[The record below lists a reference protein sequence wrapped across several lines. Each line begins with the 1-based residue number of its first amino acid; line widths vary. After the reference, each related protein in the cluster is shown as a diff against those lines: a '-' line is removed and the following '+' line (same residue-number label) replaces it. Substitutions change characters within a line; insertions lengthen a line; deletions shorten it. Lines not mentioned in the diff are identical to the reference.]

1 MGSGKLLIATDAWR
15 PQVNGVVRT
24 LEATAYQMDLR
35 GYKVDHLEPSMFKN
49 YPCPN
54 YPEIRLAFAPACTVK
69 SMIRNMQPDF
79 IHIATEGPIGM
90 AVRNYCVNK
99 RVPFTTSYHT
109 QFPLYLKKIA
119 KVPEWASWRFLK
131 WFHGKSRSVLTPSI
145 DMKADLESHGFKNV
159 IHWTRGIDEEFE
171 PQEDNPYA
179 PCNFPIFLY
188 VGRVSKEKNI
198 EAFLELQEQMSPAMF
213 WIVGDGP
220 HRKELEEKYASD
232 YIHFV
237 GYKEGSEL
245 AAYYTHA
252 DVFVFPS
259 KTDTFGLV
267 NIEALACGT
276 PVAAFP
282 STGPLDILGRVGKND
297 PKLGCMHEDLK
308 TAMERAFLH
317 GNCATACQRFA
328 RENYSWEAATDQFE
342 DALVKI

>member
-24 LEATAYQMDLR
+24 LEATAYQMDLW
-35 GYKVDHLEPSMFKN
+35 GYKVEYLEPSMFKSF
-49 YPCPN
+49 PCPN
-54 YPEIRLAFAPACTVK
+54 YPEIRLALPAACAVK
-69 SMIRNMQPDF
+69 SMIKSMDPDF
-79 IHIATEGPIGM
+79 IHISTEGPIGM
-90 AVRNYCVNK
+90 AVRNYCVRRK
-99 RVPFTTSYHT
+99 IPFTTSYHT

-119 KVPEWASWRFLK
+119 KVPEWMSWMFLR
-131 WFHGKSRSVLTPSI
+131 WFHGKSRAVLTPSL
-145 DMKADLESHGFKNV
+145 DMKSDLEAHGFKNV
-159 IHWTRGIDEEFE
+159 IHWTRGVDEEFT
-171 PQEDNPYA
+171 PQEENPYA

-198 EAFLELQEQMSPAMF
+198 EAFLELADKMAPAMF

-232 YIHFV
+232 YVHFV
-237 GYKEGSEL
+237 GYKKGAEL

-276 PVAAFP
+276 PVAAYP
-282 STGPLDILGRVGKND
+282 STGPKDILGQVGGNN
-297 PKLGCMHEDLK
+297 PKLGCMDEDLE
-308 TAMERAFLH
+308 TAMKQAFLH
-317 GNCATACQRFA
+317 SGHTSACTDFV
-328 RENYSWEAATDQFE
+328 REHYSWEAATEQFE
-342 DALVKI
+342 QALVKI